1 MPMSIRRLKSNLMFP
16 GTQDFHDGKTVCP
29 ICLKQFSRKYTR
41 NQHVAKAHPEA
52 NPEANL
58 ESNLG
63 ELVDQ

>member
-1 MPMSIRRLKSNLMFP
+1 MSIRRLKSNLMFP

-41 NQHVAKAHPEA
+41 NQHVAKA
-52 NPEANL
+52 NL